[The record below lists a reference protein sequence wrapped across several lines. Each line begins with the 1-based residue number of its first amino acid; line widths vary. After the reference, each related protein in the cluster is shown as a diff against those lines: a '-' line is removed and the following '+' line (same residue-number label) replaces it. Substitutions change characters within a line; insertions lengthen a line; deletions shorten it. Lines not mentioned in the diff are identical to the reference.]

1 MLLASRL
8 CTPVCRRHR
17 HAPQAFGS
25 AAMLL
30 HDGSSLFVL
39 RVAFVFIALDRSG
52 SSSSLSYSFAY
63 LLHTSHLRRY
73 YCLFVYLSIIFFP
86 FFFAFHPSSRH
97 LFTPTSSSS
106 FTFTAIL
113 TTLTTTKTKGP
124 SSPVH
129 PSARATCSVFLTV
142 DRHGSKRMAPG
153 NTAQPKRNP
162 CNPMLLLFR
171 NNRRVLV

>member
-73 YCLFVYLSIIFFP
+73 YCLFLYLSIIIFSF
-86 FFFAFHPSSRH
+86 
-97 LFTPTSSSS
+97 LLCLSS
-106 FTFTAIL
+106 FFTTFVHADVLIIL
-113 TTLTTTKTKGP
+113 
-124 SSPVH
+124 H
-129 PSARATCSVFLTV
+129 I
-142 DRHGSKRMAPG
+142 H
-153 NTAQPKRNP
+153 RNP
-162 CNPMLLLFR
+162 HDPHNNKDERPELACPSLRPCYMLCLPHRGQAWIKADGTRQHRRAQKKPM
-171 NNRRVLV
+171 